1 MSDLRSEITEGWK
14 VKIVDHDY
22 GAGGRDDVTVTKVTA
37 EGLTLTARRPWSS
50 QGRSF
55 RTMDFTWAGDRE
67 IDGRTV
73 RLYRT
78 ATGTTSRSYKGERRL
93 VKTFEFAPPR

>member
-14 VKIVDHDY
+14 VKIIDHDY
-22 GAGGRDDVTVTKVTA
+22 GANGRDDVTVTEVTD
-37 EGLTLTARRPWSS
+37 EGLTLTAKRPWTS

-78 ATGTTSRSYKGERRL
+78 PPAHTGKPRVL
-93 VKTFEFAPPR
+93 IKTFEFAPPR